1 MSISGCEKRPSLV
14 TAVTVL
20 SNVLPSLSDPAFLRY
35 QKVPLGQFRPELSD
49 HQASDHTRRDP
60 QIQIQIQEFPAS
72 RNRSV
77 RNRER
82 FVEKTWRHSP
92 AMTVHRLQGDGQNR
106 PITAISRQMAFE
118 PNQPYVAVSRATG
131 RGALY
136 LLSFDRSMVATYPLV
151 AEYYQRLRYLNQEAL
166 REPVDHPQR

>member
-1 MSISGCEKRPSLV
+1 MTRPTNSNSNSGISSV
-14 TAVTVL
+14 
-20 SNVLPSLSDPAFLRY
+20 
-35 QKVPLGQFRPELSD
+35 
-49 HQASDHTRRDP
+49 
-60 QIQIQIQEFPAS
+60 QEQE
-72 RNRSV
+72 RQEQGR
-77 RNRER
+77 R
-82 FVEKTWRHSP
+82 FVEETWRHSP
-92 AMTVHRLQGDGQNR
+92 AMTVHRLQGDGQDR

-151 AEYYQRLRYLNQEAL
+151 AEYYQRVRYLNQEAL

>member
-1 MSISGCEKRPSLV
+1 MFFRAFPIQPFCVTKKFLSGNFARSLATTSIGPYATRPTNSNSNSGISSV
-14 TAVTVL
+14 
-20 SNVLPSLSDPAFLRY
+20 
-35 QKVPLGQFRPELSD
+35 
-49 HQASDHTRRDP
+49 
-60 QIQIQIQEFPAS
+60 QEQE
-72 RNRSV
+72 RQEQGR
-77 RNRER
+77 R
-82 FVEKTWRHSP
+82 FVEETWRHSP
-92 AMTVHRLQGDGQNR
+92 AMTVHRLQSDGQDR

>member
-60 QIQIQIQEFPAS
+60 QIQNS
-72 RNRSV
+72 RN
-77 RNRER
+77 
-82 FVEKTWRHSP
+82 F
-92 AMTVHRLQGDGQNR
+92 QR
-106 PITAISRQMAFE
+106 PGTGASGTGTAFRRRDMA
-118 PNQPYVAVSRATG
+118 T
-131 RGALY
+131 
-136 LLSFDRSMVATYPLV
+136 
-151 AEYYQRLRYLNQEAL
+151 
-166 REPVDHPQR
+166 